1 MRNEFRQTRG
11 SYLPEDLRHAQGTNV
26 PQHLLVFERREFAV
40 DFGVSAGLVKRHV
53 LIHDGHVNGV
63 AERFPQPVDR
73 AAGVFPLP
81 REHQVTHDESL
92 FQKSVITDN
101 GGARHGKHRA
111 DRFRRGFK
119 VVRDARILFPERG
132 IKVLQIRHE
141 NVDESREAP
150 KALGAFI
157 PVAVPGDG
165 ERQPSEFGCRDGV
178 DDRIGVVPRRDEFKA
193 RGAARLL
200 FQENVR
206 EARRR
211 HREPFAFC

>member
-1 MRNEFRQTRG
+1 M
-11 SYLPEDLRHAQGTNV
+11 

-40 DFGVSAGLVKRHV
+40 DLGVPARFVKRHV

-63 AERFPQPVDR
+63 AECFPQPVDR

-81 REHQVTHDESL
+81 WEHQVPYDEPL
-92 FQKSVITDN
+92 FQKPVVTDN
-101 GGARHGKHRA
+101 GGPRHGKHRA
-111 DRFRRGFK
+111 DRFRCELK

-132 IKVLQIRHE
+132 IKVLQIGHE

-150 KALGAFI
+150 KALRAFI

-178 DDRIGVVPRRDEFKA
+178 DDCIGVVPRCDEFQA
-193 RGAARLL
+193 RCTAGLL

-211 HREPFAFC
+211 HWKTFAFC

>member
-1 MRNEFRQTRG
+1 M
-11 SYLPEDLRHAQGTNV
+11 
-26 PQHLLVFERREFAV
+26 PQHLLVFERRKFAV
-40 DFGVSAGLVKRHV
+40 DLGVPARFVKRHV

-111 DRFRRGFK
+111 DRFRRGLK
-119 VVRDARILFPERG
+119 IVRDARILFAERG
-132 IKVLQIRHE
+132 IKVLQIGHE

-165 ERQPSEFGCRDGV
+165 NRESSGFGGGESV
-178 DDRIGVVPRRDEFKA
+178 NDRFCVVPRRDEFQA
-193 RGAARLL
+193 RCTAGLL